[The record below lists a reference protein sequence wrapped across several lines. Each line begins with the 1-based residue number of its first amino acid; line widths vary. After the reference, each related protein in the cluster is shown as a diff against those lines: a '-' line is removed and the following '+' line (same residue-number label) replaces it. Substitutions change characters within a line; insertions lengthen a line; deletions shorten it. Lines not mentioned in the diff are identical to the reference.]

1 MNTIN
6 RTYRVIHNDTGRVV
20 SEKNTRAKARVV
32 YSLVGGSDYGYTL
45 TQVTTMTTEQKIR

>member
-6 RTYRVIHNDTGRVV
+6 RTYRVIHNDTGKVV
-20 SEKNTRAKARVV
+20 AEKNTRAKARVV